1 MNMKTKLKRFQ
12 ANQVKIITLIFAFYI
27 FPPIAITVQLIP
39 YSLRFFL
46 LMAITPLLWFIRPST
61 VMTNHNLGISR
72 HNLTDSIIA
81 IFPLSVILALSTI
94 VAAVANQP
102 RYDNSGLS
110 VGFYLFYVLVSC
122 PFQEFAYRGYLFP
135 ALDILPLQKWGRII
149 LATILYSFLHII
161 YKDVYIIVFT
171 LITGLIWNIHYDKYR
186 NLASVT
192 VSHIILGVLTI
203 RLGLI

>member
-1 MNMKTKLKRFQ
+1 MKIKLKEFQ
-12 ANQVKIITLIFAFYI
+12 ANQAKIIALIFAFYI

-39 YSLRFFL
+39 YNLRFFL
-46 LMAITPLLWFIRPST
+46 LMSITPLLWFIRPAAI
-61 VMTNHNLGISR
+61 MTNQNLGINR

-81 IFPLSVILALSTI
+81 IFPLSLILAVLTMI
-94 VAAVANQP
+94 AAVANQP

-110 VGFYLFYVLVSC
+110 IGFYLFYVLVSC

-135 ALDILPLQKWGRII
+135 ALDTLSLQKWVRII
-149 LATILYSFLHII
+149 IAAILYSFLHII
-161 YKDVYIIVFT
+161 YKDIYIIVFT
-171 LITGLIWNIHYDKYR
+171 FITGLIWNIHYEKYR